1 MSPSACLRARTG
13 DLGRAAEIYG
23 RGVFEWSSACT
34 CSKRSAA
41 MRCIKANERLVSRM
55 THGPERSVAL
65 HLMWHECHM
74 QCSIGILFASVKE
87 VCPKIGC

>member
-1 MSPSACLRARTG
+1 MSAFASLRART
-13 DLGRAAEIYG
+13 DDRAAEIFG

-41 MRCIKANERLVSRM
+41 MRCIKANERLVLRM

-65 HLMWHECHM
+65 HLMWR
-74 QCSIGILFASVKE
+74 
-87 VCPKIGC
+87 